1 MENYSLLIY
10 ISCIIFL
17 IIIGKIFIMPLM
29 KIMKLV
35 INSAIGAGLIYII
48 NLVGANFNFHIGLNW
63 FTIICS
69 GILGIPGVILII
81 LLR

>member
-17 IIIGKIFIMPLM
+17 IIIGKVFIMPLK

>member
-17 IIIGKIFIMPLM
+17 IIIGKIFIMPLK

-48 NLVGANFNFHIGLNW
+48 NLVGANFNFHIFFSFYQENCLHLTGKCG
-63 FTIICS
+63 TIS
-69 GILGIPGVILII
+69 AE
-81 LLR
+81 

>member
-17 IIIGKIFIMPLM
+17 IIIGKIFIMPLK

-48 NLVGANFNFHIGLNW
+48 NLVGANFYFHIGLNW

-69 GILGIPGVILII
+69 GILGITGVILII
-81 LLR
+81 MLR

>member
-10 ISCIIFL
+10 ISCIMFL
-17 IIIGKIFIMPLM
+17 IIIGKIFIMPLK

>member
-1 MENYSLLIY
+1 
-10 ISCIIFL
+10 
-17 IIIGKIFIMPLM
+17 MPLK

-81 LLR
+81 MLR

>member
-17 IIIGKIFIMPLM
+17 IIIGKIFIMPLK

-81 LLR
+81 MLR